1 MRTHRT
7 FIGISVMATVLLAA
21 GCAGGDDNATG
32 DAATPDAELIYASP
46 LAKAL
51 SLGDAPDL
59 ATKQQELTA
68 SCMAERGWDY
78 TPVAIPGGLESELG
92 SLDEY
97 ANLFKETYRTKWG
110 YGVSTIYA
118 DDGSY
123 VDGAPSGSTTGTAD
137 PNEAYVASL
146 SPSEQSRYYS
156 DLFGAGIAKE
166 LAVPADDAAA
176 PTIPGDAPAANP
188 NSGDGVAV
196 DPNVG
201 GGSDLDTGNSEAPE
215 GDLEQLSGSCT
226 LAGLG
231 AKSSDDLAR
240 LEQLSAKLADAANE
254 LGINS
259 TAQLVKITPELQ
271 TAQQRWAEC
280 MGQAGHRVK
289 VIDDPTKQL
298 SKRLDEVLFGSADSP
313 EPDLGGVTSVPGDA
327 ATTTTTAPT
336 APGTTGGGESEVVAG
351 GGDNPG
357 SEQATKRVQAFNP
370 ADVDIAALNRLQADE
385 LAMAKDDRDCQAEFF
400 RPEYLKVRSAAEQRF
415 VDRNGE
421 LLDELAK
428 LTGLG

>member
-1 MRTHRT
+1 
-7 FIGISVMATVLLAA
+7 
-21 GCAGGDDNATG
+21 
-32 DAATPDAELIYASP
+32 
-46 LAKAL
+46 
-51 SLGDAPDL
+51 
-59 ATKQQELTA
+59 
-68 SCMAERGWDY
+68 
-78 TPVAIPGGLESELG
+78 
-92 SLDEY
+92 
-97 ANLFKETYRTKWG
+97 
-110 YGVSTIYA
+110 
-118 DDGSY
+118 
-123 VDGAPSGSTTGTAD
+123 
-137 PNEAYVASL
+137 
-146 SPSEQSRYYS
+146 
-156 DLFGAGIAKE
+156 
-166 LAVPADDAAA
+166 
-176 PTIPGDAPAANP
+176 
-188 NSGDGVAV
+188 
-196 DPNVG
+196 
-201 GGSDLDTGNSEAPE
+201 
-215 GDLEQLSGSCT
+215 
-226 LAGLG
+226 
-231 AKSSDDLAR
+231 
-240 LEQLSAKLADAANE
+240 
-254 LGINS
+254 
-259 TAQLVKITPELQ
+259 
-271 TAQQRWAEC
+271 

-298 SKRLDEVLFGSADSP
+298 SKRLDGVLFGSADSP

>member
-146 SPSEQSRYYS
+146 SPSEQSR
-156 DLFGAGIAKE
+156 
-166 LAVPADDAAA
+166 
-176 PTIPGDAPAANP
+176 
-188 NSGDGVAV
+188 
-196 DPNVG
+196 
-201 GGSDLDTGNSEAPE
+201 
-215 GDLEQLSGSCT
+215 
-226 LAGLG
+226 
-231 AKSSDDLAR
+231 
-240 LEQLSAKLADAANE
+240 
-254 LGINS
+254 
-259 TAQLVKITPELQ
+259 
-271 TAQQRWAEC
+271 
-280 MGQAGHRVK
+280 
-289 VIDDPTKQL
+289 
-298 SKRLDEVLFGSADSP
+298 
-313 EPDLGGVTSVPGDA
+313 
-327 ATTTTTAPT
+327 
-336 APGTTGGGESEVVAG
+336 
-351 GGDNPG
+351 
-357 SEQATKRVQAFNP
+357 
-370 ADVDIAALNRLQADE
+370 
-385 LAMAKDDRDCQAEFF
+385 
-400 RPEYLKVRSAAEQRF
+400 
-415 VDRNGE
+415 
-421 LLDELAK
+421 
-428 LTGLG
+428 